1 MNGAVVKTIKVTV
14 QTQKV
19 GSKCEITFEI
29 EDDATEEEIE
39 EVAMASMF
47 DMIDWNWQVVE

>member
-1 MNGAVVKTIKVTV
+1 MKKIKVTV

-47 DMIDWNWQVVE
+47 DMIDWTWQEV